1 MNGDRS
7 HRPNWPELLQRAAGI
22 VESYDTSVT
31 LRQLF
36 YRLVAA
42 QVLPNTQNSYKS
54 LSRYTAEAR
63 RSGTFPALID
73 RGRSIHRP
81 SAWDGPADALQSLV
95 SQYRRDRTEGQE
107 VSVYL
112 GIEKAGIVE
121 QLQEWFGDLGVP
133 VLALGGYGSQSYVD
147 EVARDVRAAVR
158 PAVLLYAGDY
168 DPSGEDIDRDFVQ
181 RTDCWNVV
189 RRVALTEAQVTEYE
203 LPPQPGK
210 ETAARAGLSS
220 VTGSWCKWKS
230 MRSRPRC
237 CAGCSWKPSRSFG
250 TAKRTGLRLSVRAKT
265 GGSCKAEVAYEGW
278 KSRLFG

>member
-210 ETAARAGLSS
+210 ETDSRARGFIERHGKLVQVEVDALPPEVLRGLFLEAISEFWDGEAHGAALERESEDRRQLH
-220 VTGSWCKWKS
+220 
-230 MRSRPRC
+230 
-237 CAGCSWKPSRSFG
+237 
-250 TAKRTGLRLSVRAKT
+250 
-265 GGSCKAEVAYEGW
+265 GGGGV
-278 KSRLFG
+278 